1 MRLRDARPGD
11 LADLGGLEVE
21 GFPTDRLS
29 RRSMRR
35 LLSSPTARLRVL
47 GGEGSVEGY
56 HLTLFRRGSRIARL
70 YSLVVAPHHR
80 GKGIAGTLL
89 ADAEA
94 LAVRQGARALRLE
107 VRKDNARAIRFY
119 TRLGYRKIGER
130 PQYYADK
137 ATALRY
143 EKALP
148 VGESAKAADA
158 EEDRSPLDVAVGAAQ
173 EVMIGREL
181 RTAPDRRSGGGGVG
195 HG

>member
-1 MRLRDARPGD
+1 MRLRDARLSD

-35 LLSSPTARLRVL
+35 LLSSTSARLRVL
-47 GGEGSVEGY
+47 GGDGAVEGY
-56 HLTLFRRGSRIARL
+56 HLTLFKRGSRIARL

-80 GKGIAGTLL
+80 GKGIAESLM

-94 LAVRQGARALRLE
+94 LAVRQVARALRLE
-107 VRKDNARAIRFY
+107 VRADNARAIRFY
-119 TRLGYRKIGER
+119 ARLGYRKIGEI

-148 VGESAKAADA
+148 VGESARAADA
-158 EEDRSPLDVAVGAAQ
+158 AEDRSPLDVAVGATQ
-173 EVMIGREL
+173 EAMTGIEL
-181 RTAPDRRSGGGGVG
+181 RAAPGLSPAAEG
-195 HG
+195 